1 MLDAATLEPAVSAVV
16 QEDMGRLPPVLTTG
30 QVAKRLGVTTVTVA
44 RYIRDGLLP
53 AYGDVRPFLIRAE
66 DYLAFR
72 RNVWGTLSG
81 GKRGGS
87 YKRRGRQHVNAGL
100 LNLVFALRKLT
111 GRR

>member
-1 MLDAATLEPAVSAVV
+1 
-16 QEDMGRLPPVLTTG
+16 MGRLPPVLTTG

-53 AYGDVRPFLIRAE
+53 ACGDVRPFLIRAE

-72 RNVWGTLSG
+72 RGIWTTLSS

-87 YKRRGRQHVNAGL
+87 YKSRGRKHVKPGMLDL
-100 LNLVFALRKLT
+100 LFVLRKMT
-111 GRR
+111 GHR